1 LSKYKKV
8 DKYFLNNNEIIF
20 EDTENKK
27 IPLYFKSCK
36 QYPINGNITMI
47 RCKASNNL
55 LRGDYSLISD
65 GQNVLIQ
72 PGKIIKFTV
81 KDSIGGIFTQSFSRS
96 FDTTEEP
103 LISINFNILYYNSEI
118 KPGDLFPYIVYLL
131 GNKGI
136 SNRNRNLEEKYEYNI
151 SFPNCT
157 VVSYSDEDKTAIG
170 NISCYVPNYIPAGT
184 YTKLQSDGFDVSPT
198 SKINIVFTDDYNAS
212 KFDNLD
218 NPEHKPKKS
227 SSNSSSKILIIWII
241 IGLIL
246 LTTMIIISI
255 VCISKRKGKDK
266 NSVEIAKKNNAIG
279 NKNTSSKERYNKLKI
294 GFD

>member
-1 LSKYKKV
+1 
-8 DKYFLNNNEIIF
+8 
-20 EDTENKK
+20 
-27 IPLYFKSCK
+27 
-36 QYPINGNITMI
+36 MI

-65 GQNVLIQ
+65 GQNALIQ

-81 KDSIGGIFTQSFSRS
+81 KDSIGGMFTQSISRS
-96 FDTTEEP
+96 FDTTKEP

-118 KPGDLFPYIVYLL
+118 KPGDLFPYIVYLF

-218 NPEHKPKKS
+218 DLDNPEYIPKKS

-241 IGLIL
+241 ISIVL
-246 LTTMIIISI
+246 LAAIIITII
-255 VCISKRKGKDK
+255 VCISKRKGSDK
-266 NSVEIAKKNNAIG
+266 KKGEITKKNDTSG
-279 NKNTSSKERYNKLKI
+279 NTNNSSKEIMNEN
-294 GFD
+294 